1 MRCDMETLISKI
13 TQNKLNK
20 LTEVS
25 FNVLGNLP
33 DCKRINAKYYA
44 KIIDAENVTV
54 ADAAPTYN
62 KHNRPSNAFECLKEG
77 CVNTGT
83 LYVGNAGYYAVYR
96 LPYDATKFAAGV
108 VTFYVTGFTGAK
120 NVTFKISATDTFA
133 NADSYTVSATGVSGE
148 FTPVV
153 IDLSQTPTMTIGTGW
168 TAGNGAYVAINVDDA
183 NAGISS
189 LAIFDSIED
198 FEINDVVKV
207 GCLTE
212 IGGDI
217 EINAAE
223 DSCNYN
229 DYDTS
234 DLSFERTITGTRV
247 SANYHK
253 LNPLLGKGDA
263 TEGFE
268 LVTLPFTVVADGT
281 YGKVELPDAY
291 QDECGYIMVSTD
303 CYLLTRYDIPIKV
316 TLDEDHFQVI
326 KESDKTVLYFNANLV
341 GKELLISYPRAREV
355 EELVANEANIGSVR
369 TRMIIPWSFDNGEK
383 GVKIYD
389 HVLVTSFPDTI
400 NEDDTEFSFT
410 ITVKKDVATGH
421 YFRIQKFVD

>member
-1 MRCDMETLISKI
+1 MRCDMDTLIHKI

-20 LTEVS
+20 TTEVS

-33 DCKRINAKYYA
+33 DCKRINTYNVL
-44 KIIDAENVTV
+44 KIVDADNQVVENPETS
-54 ADAAPTYN
+54 YN
-62 KHNRPSNAFECLKEG
+62 KHNKPANAFECMKEG

-83 LYVGNAGYYAVYR
+83 LYLGAAANYAVYR
-96 LPYDATKFAAGV
+96 LPYDATKFAAGI

-120 NVTFKISATDTFA
+120 NVTVKLSANDTFTA
-133 NADSYTVSATGVSGE
+133 ADVYTVSAVGKAGE

-153 IDLSQTPTMTIGTGW
+153 IDLSQTPTSQVGDGW
-168 TAGNGAYVAINVDDA
+168 TAGNGAYMAVNVADA

-189 LAIFDSIED
+189 IAIFDSIED

-223 DSCNYN
+223 DSCNDN

-247 SANYHK
+247 TSNYHK

-268 LVTLPFTVVADGT
+268 LVTLPYTVVADGD

-303 CYLLTRYDIPIKV
+303 CDLLTRYEIPVKV
-316 TLDEDHFQVI
+316 ALDQDHYQVLKEDEI
-326 KESDKTVLYFNANLV
+326 TALYFNKALV
-341 GKELLISYPRAREV
+341 GKEVIISYPRAREV
-355 EELVANEANIGSVR
+355 EELVANEANVGSVR
-369 TRMIIPWSFDNGEK
+369 TRMVIPWVFDNGER
-383 GVKIYD
+383 GIKIYD
-389 HVLVTSFPDTI
+389 HVLVTGFPDTI
-400 NEDDTEFSFT
+400 NEEDTEFSFT
-410 ITVKKDVATGH
+410 ITIKKDKTTGH
-421 YFRIQKFVD
+421 YFRYQKYVG

>member
-1 MRCDMETLISKI
+1 MRCDNETLISKI

-33 DCKRINAKYYA
+33 DCKRINTKYVA
-44 KIIDAENVTV
+44 KIIDSEGAVIEGVT
-54 ADAAPTYN
+54 ATYN
-62 KHNRPSNAFECLKEG
+62 KHNRPNNAFECMKEG

-83 LYVGNAGYYAVYR
+83 LYVGNASGYAVYR
-96 LPYDATKFAAGV
+96 LPYDATKFAAGI
-108 VTFYVTGFTGAK
+108 VTFYVTGYTGAK
-120 NVTFKISATDTFA
+120 NVTFKISSADTFA
-133 NADSYTVSATGVSGE
+133 DADVYTVSAVGTAGE

-153 IDLSQTPTMTIGTGW
+153 IDLSQTPTSVVGNGW
-168 TAGNGAYVAINVDDA
+168 EAGKGAYVAINVADA

-189 LAIFDSIED
+189 IAIFDSIED

-268 LVTLPFTVVADGT
+268 LVTLPFTVEADGD
-281 YGKVELPDAY
+281 YGKVVLPDAY
-291 QDECGYIMVSTD
+291 QEECGYIMVSTD
-303 CYLLTRYDIPIKV
+303 CYLLTRYDIPV
-316 TLDEDHFQVI
+316 QVALDEDHFQVI
-326 KESDKTVLYFNANLV
+326 KGDNATLYFNKNLV
-341 GKELLISYPRAREV
+341 GKEVLISYPRAREV

-369 TRMIIPWSFDNGEK
+369 TRMIVPWSFDNGEK

-389 HVLVTSFPDTI
+389 HVLVTTFPDTI

-410 ITVKKDVATGH
+410 ITVKKDIATGH